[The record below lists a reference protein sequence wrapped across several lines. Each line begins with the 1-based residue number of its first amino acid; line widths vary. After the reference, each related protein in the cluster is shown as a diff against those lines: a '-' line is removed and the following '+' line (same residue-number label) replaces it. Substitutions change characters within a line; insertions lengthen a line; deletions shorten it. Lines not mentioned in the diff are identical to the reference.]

1 MSNSQKDTQEL
12 RERIE
17 DVLLG
22 WSTSNGVVLN
32 TDSKHSLLYGA
43 IPEILALIHQREQ
56 AARIDELLV
65 LADTS
70 HLSYSTQRYID
81 ARLTELKGNE

>member
-1 MSNSQKDTQEL
+1 MNDAEL
-12 RERIE
+12 DAQIDGIFAEILVYASIGKITE
-17 DVLLG
+17 P
-22 WSTSNGVVLN
+22 LN
-32 TDSKHSLLYGA
+32 KAKASL
-43 IPEILALIHQREQ
+43 LALIHQREQ

-70 HLSYSTQRYID
+70 HLSYNTQRYID